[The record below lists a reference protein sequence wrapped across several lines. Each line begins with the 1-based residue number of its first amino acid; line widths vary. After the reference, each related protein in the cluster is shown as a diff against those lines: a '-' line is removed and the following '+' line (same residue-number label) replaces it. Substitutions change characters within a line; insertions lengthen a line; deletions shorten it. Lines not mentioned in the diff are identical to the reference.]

1 MIAEVQQKSTQRGG
15 VRPYGISTF
24 ISGFWEGKP
33 RFYQTEPSGAY
44 AEWKANAI
52 GKKSKELREYLET
65 KYEDNMTNDKAVN
78 LAISTLLE
86 CVESHKSMEIC
97 VITNTKEGQVT
108 TYMGEEDLKVI
119 CDSVNEAKEAAK
131 AAKKKV

>member
-1 MIAEVQQKSTQRGG
+1 MIAEVQQKSTQKGG
-15 VRPYGISTF
+15 VRPYGISCFLT
-24 ISGFWEGKP
+24 GFWEGKP
-33 RFYQTEPSGAY
+33 RFFQTEPSGAY
-44 AEWKANAI
+44 QEWKANAI
-52 GKKSKELREYLET
+52 GKKSKELREYLEE
-65 KYEDNMTNDKAVN
+65 KVEDNMNNEKTIN

-97 VITNTKEGQVT
+97 VITNSKEGQVT
-108 TYMGEEDLKVI
+108 TYMGEEEVKVI